1 MEVEKACCPPRP
13 PPQRGGAPPACLPR
27 LLIHRSPLPGLTA
40 EASGGPWPDTTSFYH
55 QGGAALTVYR

>member
-13 PPQRGGAPPACLPR
+13 PPQRGGPPPACRR
-27 LLIHRSPLPGLTA
+27 LLIHRSPLPGLRA
-40 EASGGPWPDTTSFYH
+40 EASGGPWPDTTLFYH